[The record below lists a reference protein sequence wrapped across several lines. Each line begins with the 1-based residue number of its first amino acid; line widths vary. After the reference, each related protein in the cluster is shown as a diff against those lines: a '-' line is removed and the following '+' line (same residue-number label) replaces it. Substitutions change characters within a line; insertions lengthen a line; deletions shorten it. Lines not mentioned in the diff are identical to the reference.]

1 MRRIET
7 DYLVV
12 GGGASAMAYVDALV
26 AVSPEVECVV
36 VDRRHAPGGHWL
48 DAYPFV
54 RLHQPSAN
62 YGVSSRMLGGDRIDT
77 DGANAGFYE
86 RATGVA
92 ICDYFQQVLD
102 EGLSPTG
109 RVRFLGMTEHVGV
122 EDGLHRL
129 VSVASGEQTEV
140 RVRRR
145 VVDATYVESSIPSR
159 HRPSFSVDDDAGLVP
174 PNALVHLASAPSG
187 FTVLGGGKTAMDTCG
202 WLLDQGVDPERIC
215 WVRPSELW
223 LFNRAK
229 TQPLDLVG
237 SYMQLQASWVAAS
250 AAATD
255 AIDFARRLEA
265 DDVFLR
271 IDPGQEGPVFRGATI
286 SRSEL
291 DALRSIR
298 DVRPAR
304 VRHVGTA
311 AISTDAGEIANDPG
325 RVVVDCTAAGLR
337 PAPPRAVFEDDRITV
352 QYLTLGYVCWSAA
365 LLGIVEAAPLTDA
378 ERNALCPPVPFSGRI
393 GDVLYQAN
401 AVLLGTAKRGAVPE
415 IAEWNDATRL
425 NPAAGLGPRMQDHDV
440 VDALERIGGDVG
452 RAFGNLARLA
462 PLERFTPTATS
473 HSPTTT

>member
-1 MRRIET
+1 MRRVET
-7 DYLVV
+7 DYLIV
-12 GGGASAMAYVDALV
+12 GGGASAMAFADALV
-26 AVSPEVECVV
+26 EVAPELECLV

-48 DAYPFV
+48 DSYPFV

-86 RATGVA
+86 RATGIE
-92 ICDYFQQVLD
+92 ICDYFRQVLD
-102 EGLSPTG
+102 DRLIPTG
-109 RVRFLGMTEHVGV
+109 QVRFLGMTEHVGV
-122 EDGLHRL
+122 DDGLHRL

-159 HRPSFSVDDDAGLVP
+159 HRPSFGVDEGAVVVP
-174 PNALVHLASAPSG
+174 PNELVHLASAPSG

-250 AAATD
+250 AAASD
-255 AIDFARRLEA
+255 PIDFARRLEA
-265 DDVFLR
+265 EDVFLR
-271 IDPGQEGPVFRGATI
+271 IAPGQEGAVFRGATI
-286 SRSEL
+286 SLSEL
-291 DALRSIR
+291 DALRSID

-304 VRHVGTA
+304 VKNVGPRV
-311 AISTDAGEIANDPG
+311 ISTDAGDIANDPD

-337 PAPPRAVFEDDRITV
+337 PSPPRPAFEDDRITV
-352 QYLTLGYVCWSAA
+352 QYLTLGYLCWSAA
-365 LLGIVEAAPLTDA
+365 LLAVVEAAPLTDP

-393 GDVLYQAN
+393 ADVLYQAN
-401 AVLLGTAKRGAVPE
+401 AVLQGIAARGAVPE
-415 IAEWNDATRL
+415 IADWNDASRL
-425 NPAAGLGPRMQDHDV
+425 NPAAGAGPRMQDPEV

-452 RAFGNLARLA
+452 GAFRNLARLA
-462 PLERFTPTATS
+462 PLDRFPVA
-473 HSPTTT
+473 

>member
-12 GGGASAMAYVDALV
+12 GGGASAMAFVDALL
-26 AVSPEVECVV
+26 AASPEPECVV

-62 YGVSSRMLGGDRIDT
+62 YGVSSRRLGNDRIDAI
-77 DGANAGFYE
+77 GPNAGFYE
-86 RATGVA
+86 RATGVE
-92 ICDYFQQVLD
+92 ICDYFQRVLD
-102 EGLSPTG
+102 EDLAPTG
-109 RVRFLGMTEHVGV
+109 RVRFLGMTEHVGG

-129 VSVASGEQTEV
+129 VSLASGEETEV
-140 RVRRR
+140 RVRQR

-159 HRPSFSVDDDAGLVP
+159 HRPSFGVDDGAGVVA
-174 PNALVHLASAPSG
+174 PNELVHLGSAPSA

-215 WVRPSELW
+215 WIRPSEPW

-237 SYMQLQASWVAAS
+237 SYMQLQAAWIAAS
-250 AAATD
+250 ASATD
-255 AIDFARRLEA
+255 ALDFARRLEA

-271 IDPGQEGPVFRGATI
+271 IDPSREATIFRGATI
-286 SRSEL
+286 SRAEI

-298 DVRPAR
+298 DVRPGR
-304 VRHVGTA
+304 VQHVGTT
-311 AISTDAGEIANDPG
+311 AIRTDAADLPNDPR

-337 PAPPRAVFEDDRITV
+337 PSPPRPIFDVGRITL
-352 QYLTLGYVCWSAA
+352 QYVTLGYLCWSAA
-365 LLGIVEAAPLTDA
+365 LLGVVEAAPLTDA
-378 ERNALCPPVPFSGRI
+378 ERGSLCPPVPFSGRI
-393 GDVLYQAN
+393 SDVLHQAN
-401 AVLLGTAKRGAVPE
+401 AALHGIANRGGVPE
-415 IAEWNDATRL
+415 IAAWNDATRL
-425 NPAAGLGPRMQDHDV
+425 NPAAGVGPRLHDDDV
-440 VDALERIGGDVG
+440 VDALERIGAHVG

-462 PLERFTPTATS
+462 PLDRFPAA
-473 HSPTTT
+473 

>member
-1 MRRIET
+1 MRMIET
-7 DYLVV
+7 DYLIV

-26 AVSPEVECVV
+26 EAAPDLECVV

-62 YGVSSRMLGGDRIDT
+62 YGVSSRMLGDDRIDAH
-77 DGANAGFYE
+77 GANAGFYE
-86 RATGVA
+86 RATGVE
-92 ICDYFQQVLD
+92 ICDYFRRVLD
-102 EGLSPTG
+102 ERLIPSG
-109 RVRFLGMTEHVGV
+109 RVRFLGMTEYVGG
-122 EDGLHRL
+122 EGGLHRL
-129 VSVASGEQTEV
+129 VSVTSGEETEV

-145 VVDATYVESSIPSR
+145 LVDATYVESSIPSR
-159 HRPSFSVDDDAGLVP
+159 HRPSFGVDEGAVVVP
-174 PNALVHLASAPSG
+174 PNELVHLASAPSG

-250 AAATD
+250 ATATGP
-255 AIDFARRLEA
+255 IDFARRLEA
-265 DDVFLR
+265 EDVFLR
-271 IDPGQEGPVFRGATI
+271 IDPGQEGSVFRGATI
-286 SRSEL
+286 SLSEL
-291 DALRSIR
+291 DALRSIG

-304 VRHVGTA
+304 VHHVGA
-311 AISTDAGEIANDPG
+311 SVISTDAGDIPNDPG

-337 PAPPRAVFEDDRITV
+337 PSPPRPAFEGDRITV
-352 QYLTLGYVCWSAA
+352 QYLTLGYLCWSAA
-365 LLGIVEAAPLTDA
+365 LLAIVEAAPLTDP

-401 AVLLGTAKRGAVPE
+401 AVLQGIAARGAVPE
-415 IAEWNDATRL
+415 IAGWNDASRL

-440 VDALERIGGDVG
+440 VDALGRIGKDVG
-452 RAFGNLARLA
+452 GAFRNLQQRA
-462 PLERFTPTATS
+462 PLDRFPVT
-473 HSPTTT
+473 